1 MFRVAQRVEKLQ
13 MLRRVEQALMRV
25 LAVQIEQRRH
35 DRAQLRDR
43 YHFARHAADAA
54 AALQNLAANG
64 QKTVL
69 GFQPHLRKRAL
80 YARQRGNI
88 EKRLDPSAFRAARDA
103 VAIGFS
109 PRTKSSEPT
118 MMLLPAPVSPVS
130 TVSPGPKDS
139 VSRSISAISR
149 IESCRS
155 TYFIIPLKRSA
166 TSGADS
172 TSRRMTRIVL
182 SPASVPTTSF
192 QRIVSTISAAA
203 CAPPGS
209 VLMTIWLQA

>member
-1 MFRVAQRVEKLQ
+1 MTARSCATVTTSPATRQT
-13 MLRRVEQALMRV
+13 LRPLCRISRQTGKRPSSVSSPISASALCMRGS
-25 LAVQIEQRRH
+25 AEISKSASTRPRSAPPAM
-35 DRAQLRDR
+35 RSR
-43 YHFARHAADAA
+43 
-54 AALQNLAANG
+54 
-64 QKTVL
+64 
-69 GFQPHLRKRAL
+69 
-80 YARQRGNI
+80 
-88 EKRLDPSAFRAARDA
+88 SAFP
-103 VAIGFS
+103 